1 MTQNRKPE
9 DLELDELQYTVLIDK
24 QANVLVVD
32 DEPTILKLF
41 ESILS
46 ETEFNVATASGG
58 QEALDKIEAGEFNLV
73 VIDKNMPVIDGME
86 VMRRT
91 KASRPE
97 IEFIVI
103 TAYASY
109 ESAVESLR
117 LGAFDYIEKPLSDLK
132 LVREKIAKGIEKQQL
147 AHENSVLAQHLRE
160 THKDLSLTIEKM
172 GKSIDDVDKINV
184 YMRTVVN
191 KSTREL
197 RVENTLLKRAL
208 TSVEA
213 PIVRA
218 QEVIQEIAKTNDLPG
233 LFDALALLERASS
246 RLTNNGSGES

>member
-1 MTQNRKPE
+1 MTQDRKPE

-41 ESILS
+41 ESILA
-46 ETEFNVATASGG
+46 ETELNVTTASGG
-58 QEALDKIEAGEFNLV
+58 QEALDKIEAGDFNLV

-86 VMRRT
+86 VIRQT

-147 AHENSVLAQHLRE
+147 AHENSVLAEHLRE
-160 THKDLSLTIEKM
+160 THKDLSTAIEKM
-172 GKSIDDVDKINV
+172 GKSIDDVDKVNV
-184 YMRTVVN
+184 YMRTVIN

-197 RVENTLLKRAL
+197 KVENTLLKRAL
-208 TSVEA
+208 SSIET

-218 QEVIQEIAKTNDLPG
+218 QEMIKDIAKIQDLPS
-233 LFDALALLERASS
+233 LFDVLALLERANS
-246 RLTNNGSGES
+246 RLSDAGPDES